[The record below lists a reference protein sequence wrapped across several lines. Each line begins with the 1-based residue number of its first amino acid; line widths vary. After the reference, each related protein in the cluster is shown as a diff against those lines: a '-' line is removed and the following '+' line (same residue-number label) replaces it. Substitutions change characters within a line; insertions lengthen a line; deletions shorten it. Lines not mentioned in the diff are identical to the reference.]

1 MFPGVRRGSEGE
13 QAIAANLTA
22 EIFGLSGAATPLG
35 LHAMEVLSRDAPPE
49 TASDDMMMLVLLNTA
64 SVQVVPATVVAIRQA
79 AGSSAPFAIMPAVWI
94 TSLLTITVGVTMLRL
109 FIRLTRRKAALYR
122 TRRGT
127 AC

>member
-1 MFPGVRRGSEGE
+1 
-13 QAIAANLTA
+13 
-22 EIFGLSGAATPLG
+22 
-35 LHAMEVLSRDAPPE
+35 
-49 TASDDMMMLVLLNTA
+49 MMMLVLLNTA